1 VRSLARALP
10 WLVLLVEGASCTF
23 GPPTL
28 APFDPPPKTVL
39 VVVNRSSFGGIR
51 ALESPPQLPVL
62 GDLPRDEGAQIDL
75 LAYE

>member
-1 VRSLARALP
+1 
-10 WLVLLVEGASCTF
+10 
-23 GPPTL
+23 L